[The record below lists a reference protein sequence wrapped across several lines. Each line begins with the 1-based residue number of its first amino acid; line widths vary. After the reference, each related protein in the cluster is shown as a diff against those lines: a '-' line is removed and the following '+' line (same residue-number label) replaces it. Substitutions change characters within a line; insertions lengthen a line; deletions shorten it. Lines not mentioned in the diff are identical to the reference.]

1 MLNVRSPQKDTA
13 IIGFDS
19 AWADKVPGAICSVAY
34 DRHGKATF
42 KPPQLASF
50 AQALEFIEEVRQG
63 YSFCLVALD
72 QPTIVSNETRS
83 RPVERVAG
91 SVVGYVG
98 GGVQSSNRCHPHKI
112 GLFGDDAPIWSFKQ
126 RLGAKE
132 DPIASRSS
140 QSGLF
145 LIEVFPALALPGLH
159 APFAQKKGAPKY
171 NPGNK
176 KKFKFD
182 DWESVTNVIANSASQ
197 LGVAELSTWA
207 SEFYKNQ
214 SPKKAD
220 QDCLDAAVC
229 AVVGLIW
236 RACDG
241 NDSAMIGDTKAGYM
255 VTPVSQATQL
265 KLKNAAASKGVR
277 FDQACS

>member
-1 MLNVRSPQKDTA
+1 MLNVTFPQKDTA

-19 AWADKVPGAICSVAY
+19 AWAGKVPGAICSIAF
-34 DRHGKATF
+34 DRQGKATF
-42 KPPQLASF
+42 MPPQLVSF
-50 AQALEFIEEVRQG
+50 DQALEFIGEVRLG

-72 QPTIVSNETRS
+72 QPTIVPNETRS

-98 GGVQSSNRCHPHKI
+98 GGVQSSNRCHPNKV
-112 GLFGDDAPIWSFKQ
+112 GLFGNDAPIRSFKQ
-126 RLGAKE
+126 KLGAKE

-140 QSGLF
+140 LSGIF

-171 NPGNK
+171 NPGNR
-176 KKFKFD
+176 KKFRLD
-182 DWESVTNVIANSASQ
+182 DWESVANVIVNIANQ

-207 SEFYKNQ
+207 SEICENQ
-214 SPKKAD
+214 CPKKGD
-220 QDCLDAAVC
+220 QDCLDAAIC

-241 NDSAMIGDTKAGYM
+241 NHSAMIGDTKAGYM
-255 VTPVSQATQL
+255 VTPVSRATQL
-265 KLKNAAASKGVR
+265 KLKNAAASKEVL
-277 FDQACS
+277 FDQARN